1 VALRRLVEW
10 LARERL
16 SGSRNIETTILPS
29 GSGSLISRLVSG
41 KEQLFNKITKER
53 KSSDK

>member
-16 SGSRNIETTILPS
+16 SGSRNIETILPS